1 MVGRCAPKVEVDA
14 QYAEFI
20 DRLVAAAPPLS
31 DERLAELR
39 ELIRIGRAAR
49 QLAVSR

>member
-1 MVGRCAPKVEVDA
+1 MVGRCAPKVDV

-20 DRLVAAAPPLS
+20 DRLIAAAPPLD

-39 ELIRIGRAAR
+39 ELIRLGRAAR
-49 QLAVSR
+49 EMARAA